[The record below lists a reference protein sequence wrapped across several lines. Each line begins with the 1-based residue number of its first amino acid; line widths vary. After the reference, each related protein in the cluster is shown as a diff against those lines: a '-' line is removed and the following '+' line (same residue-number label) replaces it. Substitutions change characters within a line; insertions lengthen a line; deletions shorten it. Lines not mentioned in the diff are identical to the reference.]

1 MLKSFYVKDDAVEVG
16 VDEAGRGSF
25 WGPLMAGAVIWPYED
40 DWTEE
45 HREIVPLI
53 KDSKK
58 IKPSKRDMIYEHI
71 CNLAVDIGLGTV
83 MANEI
88 DMKGIGWAN
97 KEGFIRAL
105 NCLEVNPNRILLDG
119 ILEIE
124 YGGSGGDGDGD
135 KNTEII
141 TIIEGDAQ
149 YISIAAASIVA
160 KVEHDRWITEYCK
173 SNPEI
178 AKTYDL
184 LNCKGYGT
192 SRHRDGIY
200 QFGLSEHHRRKFIHN
215 KEDRMYTT
223 DSFNTQSVAPDITP
237 VITTAI
243 TDKCLF

>member
-1 MLKSFYVKDDAVEVG
+1 MLKAFYEKDDAVEAG

-40 DWTEE
+40 DWTDQ

-58 IKPSKRDMIYEHI
+58 IRPSKRDMIYEHI
-71 CNLAVDIGLGTV
+71 CNLAVDVGLGTV

-105 NCLEVNPNRILLDG
+105 NCLEVSPNRILLDG

-124 YGGSGGDGDGD
+124 YGD
-135 KNTEII
+135 KDDTEII
-141 TIIEGDAQ
+141 TIVDGDAE
-149 YISIAAASIVA
+149 YVSIAAASIVA
-160 KVEHDRWITEYCK
+160 KVEHDRWVTEYCK

-178 AKTYDL
+178 SKTYDL
-184 LNCKGYGT
+184 MNCKGYGT
-192 SRHRDGIY
+192 ARHRDGIY
-200 QFGLSEHHRRKFIHN
+200 QFGLTEHHRRKFIHN

-223 DSFNTQSVAPDITP
+223 DSFNTETETN
-237 VITTAI
+237 TT
-243 TDKCLF
+243 TDDCLF

>member
-40 DWTEE
+40 DWTDE

-88 DMKGIGWAN
+88 DMRGIGWAN

-105 NCLEVNPNRILLDG
+105 NCLEVEPNRILLDG

-124 YGGSGGDGDGD
+124 YGD
-135 KNTEII
+135 KDTTEII
-141 TIIEGDAQ
+141 TIVEGDAE

-160 KVEHDRWITEYCK
+160 KVEHDRWVTEYCR

-192 SRHRDGIY
+192 AKHRDGIY
-200 QFGLSEHHRRKFIHN
+200 QFGITEHHRRKFIHN
-215 KEDRMYTT
+215 KEERMYTT
-223 DSFNTQSVAPDITP
+223 DSCITESS
-237 VITTAI
+237 TAKQEG
-243 TDKCLF
+243 DCLF

>member
-40 DWTEE
+40 DWTDE

-88 DMKGIGWAN
+88 DMRGIGWAN

-119 ILEIE
+119 ILGIE
-124 YGGSGGDGDGD
+124 YGDED
-135 KNTEII
+135 TEII
-141 TIIEGDAQ
+141 TIIEGDAE

-192 SRHRDGIY
+192 VKHRDGIY
-200 QFGLSEHHRRKFIHN
+200 QFGITEHHRRKFIHN
-215 KEDRMYTT
+215 KEDRLYTT
-223 DSFNTQSVAPDITP
+223 DTC
-237 VITTAI
+237 I
-243 TDKCLF
+243 TDTCNNSTNNKTQTIQENDCLF

>member
-16 VDEAGRGSF
+16 VDEAGRGPF

-40 DWTEE
+40 DWTDD

-71 CNLAVDIGLGTV
+71 CNLAVDVGLGTV

-88 DMKGIGWAN
+88 DMRGIGWAN

-105 NCLEVNPNRILLDG
+105 NCLEVTPNRILLDG

-124 YGGSGGDGDGD
+124 YGD
-135 KNTEII
+135 KDETEIV
-141 TIIEGDAQ
+141 TIVEGDAE

-160 KVEHDRWITEYCK
+160 KVEHDRWVTEYCR

-192 SRHRDGIY
+192 AKHREGIY
-200 QFGLSEHHRRKFIHN
+200 QFGITEHHRRKFIHN
-215 KEDRMYTT
+215 KEERMYTNDSCIT
-223 DSFNTQSVAPDITP
+223 DSS
-237 VITTAI
+237 TAKQQQ
-243 TDKCLF
+243 DNDCLF